1 MNSLVLGI
9 GGFGCSATERLYAA
23 QKGESSDCARLLA
36 LDSDLNFLEDLA
48 DIPKIPMTE
57 RVSVGNAVE
66 KLGKATVCEWFPTR
80 EGEYYNRL
88 DMSRGANGWRLKGL
102 LSFECMLADGE
113 KKERFDYELKKL
125 LEGDAENDEDSEI
138 PELFIVASG
147 CGGTGGGAFL
157 PVALYAK
164 RFAEA
169 RCKKIKIYCILACAD
184 IFAELLTAENRV
196 KAYAN
201 EYAALREL
209 NAVLRLYSA
218 NNGKNGKTAET
229 RNADGEKSGGADG
242 ENADLEENDEQGGF
256 KIGSAS
262 SRGMGLLFDGV
273 NAPTKTPFTDGVYL
287 IDKTA
292 GLRGVKE
299 YEEKTLK
306 IISVIRSGLLPKTE
320 TRTVYRT
327 AAFAET
333 IYPYETFAEYA
344 AYELTLESVKNE
356 WLYIHS
362 SAEKTLARHNA
373 VLRENG
379 YNAENTAKD
388 YAEAVINFYKENCSE
403 TEISE
408 KLATGHGNE
417 ENAESRES
425 GDAESDPYIK
435 FADTED
441 VVREIKT
448 SLSELF
454 DKEDAAETVETARKD
469 LKTLEPIK
477 LFDGKA
483 VKEEKKG
490 KLVSLAAYYYNFLVN
505 YYENEITALP
515 ENVKR
520 AAELLESER
529 FSLKEN
535 LTRIN
540 GRRIHPAT
548 SLVMLADLSL
558 GLANAYKTA
567 KFPKRDF
574 FELKKGKLPESV
586 CGALERG
593 GSTAYLSYDGNRLLA
608 LAEGHTEL
616 LSKDLLRDGAN
627 VAEDFERLYG
637 EIRSN
642 ITVVYFTEICKK
654 VESVLKE
661 YREIFG
667 ALEFILQ
674 NADVDEKLK
683 LIAGTADSGV
693 TAYVGASV
701 ENKKA
706 VYEEVKKEAENDRTL
721 RETAGKAFC
730 EIVWEELL
738 TDNDKTESSGD
749 KEEERDSG
757 KVTESA
763 GEAASET
770 ADGDGKNT
778 ANSARKIG
786 EELFSRLVGKYKERA
801 ESYGVIRRAKSLDI
815 LRVLHDEDIF
825 KDELPENSESGA
837 FRKAF
842 AANALPFDITEKEGE
857 KHAVTRNFVLVP
869 KESEAFAEKFAEN
882 GEKGAEAVKAYAA
895 RQGNYENEV
904 YSTSVVPSN
913 KIVAIKETAGF
924 ELYAFNKANDG
935 DDEAEY
941 YKNYRKA
948 RSVCAGQFSEMWNP
962 YIGANV
968 SEYDLPFINPEKQK
982 TYEENV
988 LKAFLYLLERGFVTI
1003 RSDDKIYYEC
1013 FVTGDSRERAFGG
1026 ETKNSDEWKAKLL
1039 KYIAE
1044 NGEIADK
1051 YGKNFDEYTD
1061 YAAANLPV
1069 PLVTEKGLKTFAK
1082 SITESSPITF
1092 LTGNV
1097 LDKIRSFMPMDKENA
1112 AEALKD
1118 ASSGFGGEKKTER
1131 IFLKVVREI
1140 AEKMILRKL
1149 DKEKNEEAIEVLRNA
1164 TYKELRAANPA
1175 FKKL

>member
-9 GGFGCSATERLYAA
+9 GGFGCSAVERLYAV
-23 QKGESSDCARLLA
+23 QKGESADCARLLA

-66 KLGKATVCEWFPTR
+66 KLGKNTVCEWFPTR

-102 LSFECMLADGE
+102 LSFEVMLADGK
-113 KKERFDYELKKL
+113 KKEQFDYELKKL
-125 LEGDAENDEDSEI
+125 LEGDAESDEDSEI

-157 PVALYAK
+157 SVALYAK
-164 RFAEA
+164 RFADA
-169 RCKKIKIYCILACAD
+169 RFKKIKIYCLLACAD
-184 IFAELLTAENRV
+184 VFAELLTAENRV

-209 NAVLRLYSA
+209 NAVLSVYSA
-218 NNGKNGKTAET
+218 NNGKSGKTAGT
-229 RNADGEKSGGADG
+229 RNTGADG
-242 ENADLEENDEQGGF
+242 ENVDLEENDEQGGF

-262 SRGMGLLFDGV
+262 SKGMGLLFDGV
-273 NAPTKTPFTDGVYL
+273 NAPTKTLFTDGVYL

-292 GLRGVKE
+292 GLCGVKE

-306 IISVIRSGLLPKTE
+306 IINVIRSGLLPKTE

-333 IYPYETFAEYA
+333 IYPCETFAEYA

-408 KLATGHGNE
+408 KLATGNGNGK
-417 ENAESRES
+417 NAESSEN
-425 GDAESDPYIK
+425 GDAENDPYIK

-469 LKTLEPIK
+469 IKTLKPIK

-505 YYENEITALP
+505 YYENEITALS

-548 SLVMLADLSL
+548 SLVMLADLYL

-574 FELKKGKLPESV
+574 FEPKKGKLPESV
-586 CGALERG
+586 CGALESG
-593 GSTAYLSYDGNRLLA
+593 GSTAYLSYEGNRLLA

-627 VAEDFERLYG
+627 VADDFERLYG

-693 TAYVGASV
+693 TAYVGVSV

-706 VYEEVKKEAENDRTL
+706 VYEKVKKEAENDQTL
-721 RETAGKAFC
+721 RETAGKVFC
-730 EIVWEELL
+730 EIVWEERLRN
-738 TDNDKTESSGD
+738 NDKIESSD
-749 KEEERDSG
+749 DEEEENDGG
-757 KVTESA
+757 KAKEI
-763 GEAASET
+763 

-778 ANSARKIG
+778 ENSARKIG
-786 EELFSRLVGKYKERA
+786 EKLFSRFKEKNKERV
-801 ESYGVIRRAKSLDI
+801 ESYGVIRRVKSLDI
-815 LRVLHDEDIF
+815 FRVLHDEDIF
-825 KDELPENSESGA
+825 KDELSENFESGA

-842 AANALPFDITEKEGE
+842 AANALPFDITEKEGA
-857 KHAVTRNFVLVP
+857 KHAVTRHFVLVP
-869 KESEAFAEKFAEN
+869 KEAEAFAEKFAAN

-895 RQGNYENEV
+895 CHGNYENEV
-904 YSTSVVPSN
+904 YSTSVVQPN
-913 KIVAIKETAGF
+913 KIVAIKETLGF

-968 SEYDLPFINPEKQK
+968 SEYDIPFVNPEKQK
-982 TYEENV
+982 TYDENV
-988 LKAFLYLLERGFVTI
+988 IKAFLYLLERGFVTI

-1051 YGKNFDEYTD
+1051 YGKNFDEYTG
-1061 YAAANLPV
+1061 YAAVNLPV
-1069 PLVTEKGLKTFAK
+1069 PLVTEKGLKKFAK
-1082 SITESSPITF
+1082 NISASAPITF
-1092 LTGNV
+1092 LKGNA
-1097 LDKIRSFMPMDKENA
+1097 LEKIRSFKPLKSENA
-1112 AEALKD
+1112 AEALNS
-1118 ASSGFGGEKKTER
+1118 ASSGFGGEKKMER
-1131 IFLKVVREI
+1131 IFLNVVQKIVET
-1140 AEKMILRKL
+1140 MILKKF
-1149 DKEKNEEAIEVLRNA
+1149 DEKKDAEAVEALRSA
-1164 TYKELRAANPA
+1164 TYKELRAADSA